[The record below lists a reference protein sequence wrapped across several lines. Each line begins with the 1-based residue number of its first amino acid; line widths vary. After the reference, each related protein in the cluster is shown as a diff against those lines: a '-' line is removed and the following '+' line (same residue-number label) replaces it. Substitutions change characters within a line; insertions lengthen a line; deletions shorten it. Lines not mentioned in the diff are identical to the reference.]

1 MGGKLNRE
9 GQRIVRSR
17 KAVGAVL
24 LVLALHAFVASA
36 THFHASFAPANGA
49 SQAVLES
56 RDDAG
61 QRTTPSSDANCLLC
75 RLQRD
80 FVGGVQ
86 PAAPALAP
94 PPTITV
100 EHESVR
106 EAPVRTTRLLMR
118 AGRAPPLA

>member
-1 MGGKLNRE
+1 
-9 GQRIVRSR
+9 
-17 KAVGAVL
+17 VL

-36 THFHASFAPANGA
+36 THFHTSFVPAAGA

-61 QRTTPSSDANCLLC
+61 QGTAPSGDANCFLC

-80 FVGGVQ
+80 FAGVLQ
-86 PAAPALAP
+86 QSPPALAP
-94 PPTITV
+94 PPTV
-100 EHESVR
+100 AFEYEPFR
-106 EAPVRTTRLLMR
+106 ETPVRAARPLRR

>member
-1 MGGKLNRE
+1 M
-9 GQRIVRSR
+9 
-17 KAVGAVL
+17 L

-36 THFHASFAPANGA
+36 THFHTSFAPANGA
-49 SQAVLES
+49 SQAVLEG

-61 QRTTPSSDANCLLC
+61 QNTAPSGDANCLLC

-94 PPTITV
+94 PPAV
-100 EHESVR
+100 ASEHEPFR
-106 EAPVRTTRLLMR
+106 ETHVNTTRLLLR